1 MKKWRNACLSLIC
14 FCILFVLIFQYL
26 SRLIPFVDVRQS
38 RVWQDIYENQ
48 NSISYLFLGSSHV
61 YCGINPMQIQEKTG
75 EKAVLVSS
83 GMQTLTESYYCLE
96 EALKYQKPKAVYV
109 DLYGAYKEFTET
121 NYTNLDCMRLS
132 FTKVKLVREAFADT
146 RLIDGL
152 FPLIREHSNWKDF
165 ENSKTNIE
173 NKHPKSPYEY
183 GFSGIDSVMTEEQ
196 YEGIANWEQN
206 HAPLLLREADIRAIE
221 KMKELGEKKQ
231 VRIVFILIPWLDEFT
246 ERINF
251 GSFLGE
257 VNRATGGVLVLSKEE
272 YEKLGLSRET
282 FIEDKISD
290 NQHLNLRGAEI
301 YTDYLIKKSLSP
313 EQ

>member
-196 YEGIANWEQN
+196 YEGIVNWEQN
-206 HAPLLLREADIRAIE
+206 DSPILLREADIRAIE
-221 KMKELGEKKQ
+221 KMKALGEKKQ